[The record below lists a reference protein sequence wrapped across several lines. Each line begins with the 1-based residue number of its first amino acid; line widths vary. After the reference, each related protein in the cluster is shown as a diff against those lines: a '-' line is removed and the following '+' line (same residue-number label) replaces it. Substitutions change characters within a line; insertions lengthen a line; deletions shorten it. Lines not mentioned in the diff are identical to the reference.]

1 MGRVLYVSYD
11 GMLEPL
17 GQSQVLGYLEPLAA
31 THAIHLVSFEKA
43 RDRRDPVRMQAMR
56 DRLAATGVRWTP
68 LRYHKSPSALA
79 TAFDIAVGQ
88 IVVLALALRH
98 RSQILHARS
107 YVPALIAMPAAR
119 LTGARFLFDIRG
131 FWADERVDGDLWP
144 RGGTLYRI
152 AKRLERRFFR
162 AADHVV
168 TLTEASARLIERFD
182 YLADHPPA
190 LTVIP
195 TCADLGRFVPAA
207 TPPTGP
213 FTFGYVGQF
222 GTWYLLDE
230 ALSLFGAIL
239 RQKPDARMLVI
250 NRHEHAAIHAA
261 AERAGIPLDRLE
273 LRGAEHRDVPAQI
286 VRMHAASALIRP
298 CYSKLSSSP
307 TKLAEYLGCGVPC
320 VGNIGVGDVE
330 AILADNA
337 VGVVMRGFSESDMD
351 RAATAIIDL
360 AADAGTASRCRGT
373 AERLFSLDDGITQ
386 YASIYQRLKARG
398 YGEAA
403 QEA

>member
-1 MGRVLYVSYD
+1 MGRILYVSYD

-43 RDRRDPVRMQAMR
+43 RDWHDPPRMQAMR
-56 DRLAATGVRWTP
+56 DRLAASGVRWTP

-88 IVVLALALRH
+88 AVVLALALRH

-107 YVPALIAMPAAR
+107 YVPALIAMPAVH

-144 RGGTLYRI
+144 RGGMLYRI
-152 AKRLERRFFR
+152 TKRFERRFFR

-195 TCADLGRFVPAA
+195 TCADLGRFVAAA
-207 TPPTGP
+207 TPPAGP

-230 ALSLFGAIL
+230 TLSLFGAIL
-239 RQKPDARMLVI
+239 RQKPDARMLLI
-250 NRHEHAAIHAA
+250 NRHEHEAIHAA
-261 AERAGIPLDRLE
+261 ARRAGIPLDRLE
-273 LRGAEHRDVPAQI
+273 VRGAEHRDVPAQI
-286 VRMHAASALIRP
+286 ARMHAGSALIRP

-330 AILADNA
+330 AILADDA

-351 RAATAIIDL
+351 AAATAIIDL
-360 AADAGTASRCRGT
+360 AADAGTALRCRGT
-373 AERLFSLDDGITQ
+373 AERLFSLDDGIAQ
-386 YASIYQRLKARG
+386 YESIYQRLTARRHG
-398 YGEAA
+398 DAA